1 MSLPSFVYIVLNLNF
16 KVIWFFIKII
26 IKIMKCFLS
35 QSAALNS
42 ENTNDH
48 FSKVVEVFSNYIRAP
63 QRKAINLIT
72 VSDADR

>member
-1 MSLPSFVYIVLNLNF
+1 
-16 KVIWFFIKII
+16 
-26 IKIMKCFLS
+26 MKCFLS

-63 QRKAINLIT
+63 QRKAVNLIV
-72 VSDADR
+72 VSDADRQSLNVDEVSSVIAF